1 MSRIC
6 PFCLKETVEKTLDC
20 NLCHFPN
27 FNMNPFRNVPDE
39 IKNAIIKT
47 CKNKRDKPT
56 RNEIEILLKDAAKEC
71 NFNINS
77 TKINEITDTSDM
89 ISITV
94 KENIYDVE
102 LYYNPIVLC
111 KFTDDEIKAA
121 LRHEL
126 FHPITIKEKFEFL
139 EGTTI
144 LQIIFTKIYFEM
156 INHKKHIHM
165 IPNDL
170 EFREIKYA
178 TLLLS
183 ISTLIVARNT
193 ANEEKFDQL
202 WLYLF
207 KILEHT
213 IYYFYDDGTTMSK
226 LIKKYNFQATWKFF
240 GWINNDLTFFQKNID
255 DIRDNLPILTI
266 YMCSLTK
273 LVNVKKLLLNN
284 EIVFTPDK
292 KKDFLENKEKYTHN
306 DILRTKLYEFW
317 EKRILENNK

>member
-6 PFCLKETVEKTLDC
+6 PFCLKEAVEKTLDC
-20 NLCHFPN
+20 NCGFPN
-27 FNMNPFRNVPDE
+27 FNIKPFRNVPNE
-39 IKNAIIKT
+39 IKNAIIVKT

-56 RNEIEILLKDAAKEC
+56 RNEIEILLKDAAKKC

-77 TKINEITDTSDM
+77 IKINETTDGTDL

-94 KENIYDVE
+94 KENICDVE
-102 LYYNPIVLC
+102 LYYNPIMLC

-126 FHPITIKEKFEFL
+126 FHPITIKGKFEFL
-139 EGTTI
+139 KGTDM
-144 LQIIFTKIYFEM
+144 LQKTFTKIYFEM
-156 INHKKHIHM
+156 INHKKHIHV

-170 EFREIKYA
+170 EFREVKYA

-183 ISTLIVARNT
+183 ISTLIVARNI
-193 ANEEKFDQL
+193 ANEEHRDQL

-207 KILEHT
+207 RVLELT

-240 GWINNDLTFFQKNID
+240 GWINNDLTFLQKNID

-266 YMCSLTK
+266 YMYSLTK
-273 LVNVKKLLLNN
+273 LVNVKKLLLKN
-284 EIVFTPDK
+284 EIVFSPDE
-292 KKDFLENKEKYTHN
+292 KKDFLENKEKYTRN